1 MDMVAIIQ
9 EDIMQQGA
17 EMVVEPNRTMTGI
30 NVPTSNTFK
39 QNTGLVGELKRLLL
53 LWRQQSSKTSR
64 RCQVRIH
71 SPWPP
76 LILRSQKRSNQLIVL
91 GVSVMGI

>member
-1 MDMVAIIQ
+1 MVAVIQ
-9 EDIMQQGA
+9 EEIMQQGA

-30 NVPTSNTFK
+30 NVATSNTFSK

-53 LWRQQSSKTSR
+53 LWRQQSSKTNR
-64 RCQVRIH
+64 RRQVRIH
-71 SPWPP
+71 SPWLP
-76 LILRSQKRSNQLIVL
+76 LILRSRKKSNLLIVL